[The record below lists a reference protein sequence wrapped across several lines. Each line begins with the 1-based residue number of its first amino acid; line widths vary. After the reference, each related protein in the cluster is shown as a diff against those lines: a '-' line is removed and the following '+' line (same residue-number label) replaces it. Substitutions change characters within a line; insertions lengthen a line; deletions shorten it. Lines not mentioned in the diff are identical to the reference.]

1 MDSKSWEGSESLAF
15 SLLKQLIIKLKSY
28 EIDSS
33 LLSLQNF
40 KIINIIGEQTR
51 VEMPIKYHNQI
62 GSNIFAFI

>member
-15 SLLKQLIIKLKSY
+15 SFLKQLIIKLKSY

-40 KIINIIGEQTR
+40 KIINIIGE
-51 VEMPIKYHNQI
+51 
-62 GSNIFAFI
+62 